1 MFFPYYL
8 VLFPRTLSP
17 KLPVLTSALAN
28 SSTSK
33 QKTDVEQGII
43 IMKCYCLFETLLA
56 YMSSKLPLSQV
67 ICCDCRNC
75 RNCLKSNYVRHKCF
89 NFCPYYDQLLSSTL
103 FMILTFQW
111 TSVICL
117 IGDLSNT
124 KDCVWPHFQKRVENA
139 TRNGLFLT
147 NFEVFGNVIKH
158 GLECLIYLLNRNQN

>member
-8 VLFPRTLSP
+8 VLFPRTLSL

-89 NFCPYYDQLLSSTL
+89 NFCPYYDQLLSSTYDPYFPMDLCHL
-103 FMILTFQW
+103 FNRW
-111 TSVICL
+111 S
-117 IGDLSNT
+117 
-124 KDCVWPHFQKRVENA
+124 
-139 TRNGLFLT
+139 
-147 NFEVFGNVIKH
+147 IKH
-158 GLECLIYLLNRNQN
+158 ERLCLTTFPEESWKYDAQRIIFNELRGVWKCDQTRSRVFDISS